1 MAKFRMTFK
10 KDCGSMREG
19 AKKGDSI
26 VVEAATTGG
35 INFDLIKNAVK
46 SQLGKT
52 VGAVSSDY
60 YTIEKL

>member
-1 MAKFRMTFK
+1 MAKFRLTFK

-46 SQLGKT
+46 SQLGKPL
-52 VGAVSSDY
+52 
-60 YTIEKL
+60 EQ